1 MRCGMAKIGILGA
14 GNIGKQIARL
24 AAAHGHHVLLSNS
37 RGPRD
42 IPFDIILELGENGT
56 RSTAAEVVAEGELVV
71 VAIPLA
77 NYAQIPQPPAG
88 TIVIDAGNYYPD
100 RDGVIPE
107 LEEGRT
113 TMSELL
119 QAQLPKA
126 RVVKAFNHFPA
137 VALTAD
143 AQPPGT
149 PNRRA
154 SIVAGDDPEARAAV
168 AALVDE
174 FGFDALDIGELA
186 EGWRVER
193 GTPAYLTRFNREEL
207 AAKVR
212 EAERHHTR

>member
-1 MRCGMAKIGILGA
+1 MAKIGILGA

-37 RGPRD
+37 RGPQN
-42 IPFDIILELGENGT
+42 IPFDIILELGESVT
-56 RSTAAEVVAEGELVV
+56 RSTAQEVVAESDLIV

-77 NYAQIPQPPAG
+77 NYTQIPQPPAG

-119 QAQLPKA
+119 QRHLPQA

-137 VALTAD
+137 VALTDD
-143 AQPPGT
+143 AQPRGT
-149 PNRRA
+149 RNRRA
-154 SIVAGDDPEARAAV
+154 SIVAGDDPEARATV

-193 GTPAYLTRFNREEL
+193 GTPAYLPRFTREEL
-207 AAKVR
+207 TAKVH
-212 EAERHHTR
+212 EAERQHGR